1 MGSFLG
7 KSGPPPSR
15 EEGRTDLSQ
24 RPVIRRLSQALH
36 QVHRVQHIHRAHPAS
51 RLRPARRPRNWDPT
65 NPTSWVVNEAW
76 RRFPMR
82 QPQNSIGGPHPS
94 DWWESYFK
102 RTIWSLR
109 HPRAEWSPVTIKIT
123 PPERRR
129 LSATSAAQ
137 AISLVVDPSPSEKP
151 PDLCAK
157 ETVLR
162 VLRECEE
169 ESLRLEEPPSLSSG
183 RSDSKRS
190 PDDRPST
197 FKPLM
202 KSGDLTFFVPSVEL
216 LKRSLDSRSSD
227 HSLNKRPISSLVSS
241 LASSHTGGTL
251 SSERNAITSSYS
263 SSRNFSKPWKRSFPY
278 ASLQMPEWPVKKK
291 KGHQCHSP
299 VPLPSEESPA
309 ASGSTG
315 QQNEQIP
322 WLFSSP
328 GTLLSLNPPSQ
339 LGYAVSAENLVLRVK
354 AGLQWS
360 NKTRKDTTE
369 VTTHPVPDTQSAIL
383 PSLSLT
389 LSSTGTAPNQGT
401 NPQVA
406 APGSLVSP
414 QSTGEGI
421 SVAHSPLKTPSLL
434 APQGCSQSEALAAP
448 SSDSK
453 FSAAVTLPSPVS
465 TTAPVTDTTQPPP
478 TCQTD
483 RSARLPDP
491 PAINPEAL
499 STQRTLFGMVRPAHH
514 LSASVPPAA
523 TSADPTSKPS
533 LGPLPNSET
542 GDALPSKIS
551 VTVAAYS
558 PAGISMPSFK
568 PIFGSIGLIK
578 TMPMTAPLSYKQTS
592 LPTPPASTH
601 FLHDLVKATS
611 VAMPT
616 TPAST
621 SKDSSFKPPLD
632 FGIVGVTSTMDN
644 TYSIPST
651 SHTSFLGASHA
662 FRTSFSPVTGLVFP
676 PPQHS
681 TIPMVTTDNI
691 FSQVIFSAVQLPP
704 SKSTANVKGKGSSV
718 ANSALITTSQPT
730 LSSGI
735 SNLASALAVPLRSSS
750 KPPLS
755 VSLGATLQPAFG
767 AADGQKQDPPQP
779 APGPSFNSSS
789 TLGNSAVASPTL
801 TPAQSAFSIPTQS
814 TFGVSTPSASTSHI
828 SASIQPHVGS
838 TPAGFPPGQPS
849 STHSEGV
856 TQTHKSGACGS
867 VFGSTAPRPFA
878 FGRLVTPMDWE
889 ESGVSRTVPDMS
901 SNSGVFSI
909 GARASGAS
917 GTVIPFGK
925 GGSQNIQG
933 VTSQSTPFA
942 LGRASI
948 SARKIIFG
956 GPSMAPL
963 AQSIPVPR
971 PDKTGSS
978 FGFGISSP
986 PAQGSF
992 GKWSFN
998 SSAPSFSIGANPK
1011 TPKSRE
1017 HSHSRRHHARRK

>member
-15 EEGRTDLSQ
+15 EEGLTDQSQ

-36 QVHRVQHIHRAHPAS
+36 QVHRVQHVYRAHPAP
-51 RLRPARRPRNWDPT
+51 RLRPARRPRNWDPA
-65 NPTSWVVNEAW
+65 NPASWVVNEAW
-76 RRFPMR
+76 RRFPMK

-123 PPERRR
+123 PPKRRK
-129 LSATSAAQ
+129 LSARAAVQ
-137 AISLVVDPSPSEKP
+137 AISLVDPSPSEKS
-151 PDLCAK
+151 PDPCAK

-162 VLRECEE
+162 VLRECKEG
-169 ESLRLEEPPSLSSG
+169 SLRLGEPPSLSSR

-190 PDDRPST
+190 PDARLST

-202 KSGDLTFFVPSVEL
+202 KSGDLTFFVSSVGL
-216 LKRSLDSRSSD
+216 LKRSLYSRSSD
-227 HSLNKRPISSLVSS
+227 HSLNERPISSLVSS

-251 SSERNAITSSYS
+251 NLERNAIASSYS
-263 SSRNFSKPWKRSFPY
+263 SSRNFSKPWKRSFPC

-309 ASGSTG
+309 ASVSTG
-315 QQNEQIP
+315 QQNEQTP
-322 WLFSSP
+322 WPLSSP
-328 GTLLSLNPPSQ
+328 GALLSLNPPLQ
-339 LGYAVSAENLVLRVK
+339 LGYAVSAGNLVLRMK

-360 NKTRKDTTE
+360 NKDTTE
-369 VTTHPVPDTQSAIL
+369 VTTHPVPDTQFAIL

-389 LSSTGTAPNQGT
+389 VSSTGTAPNQGT

-406 APGSLVSP
+406 APGSRVSP

-421 SVAHSPLKTPSLL
+421 SVTHTPLKTPGLL

-453 FSAAVTLPSPVS
+453 FTATVTLPSPVS
-465 TTAPVTDTTQPPP
+465 TTAPVTDTTQTPP
-478 TCQTD
+478 TCHAD

-491 PAINPEAL
+491 PAINPEAP

-514 LSASVPPAA
+514 LSASVLPTA
-523 TSADPTSKPS
+523 TSADLTSKPI
-533 LGPLPNSET
+533 LGPLPNTET

-578 TMPMTAPLSYKQTS
+578 TMPMTAPFSYKQTS
-592 LPTPPASTH
+592 LPAPPTSTH
-601 FLHDLVKATS
+601 FFHDLVKTTS

-632 FGIVGVTSTMDN
+632 FGVVGVISTMGN
-644 TYSIPST
+644 TYSVPST
-651 SHTSFLGASHA
+651 SHTCFLRASHA
-662 FRTSFSPVTGLVFP
+662 FRTSFFPVTGFIFP

-681 TIPMVTTDNI
+681 TIPMINTDNI
-691 FSQVIFSAVQLPP
+691 FSQVIFSAAQLPP
-704 SKSTANVKGKGSSV
+704 SKSTANVKGKGSSMED
-718 ANSALITTSQPT
+718 SAHITTSQPT

-735 SNLASALAVPLRSSS
+735 SNLASVLAVPLESSS

-755 VSLGATLQPAFG
+755 VFLGANLQPTFG
-767 AADGQKQDPPQP
+767 ASDGQKQDPPQP
-779 APGPSFNSSS
+779 TPCPSFNSSS
-789 TLGNSAVASPTL
+789 TFGNLTVTSPTL
-801 TPAQSAFSIPTQS
+801 TSAQPAFSIPTQS
-814 TFGVSTPSASTSHI
+814 TLGMLTPSASTFHI
-828 SASIQPHVGS
+828 SASIQPNVGS
-838 TPAGFPPGQPS
+838 TPAGFPSGQPS
-849 STHSEGV
+849 STNFEVV

-878 FGRLVTPMDWE
+878 FGGLVTPMDCE
-889 ESGVSRTVPDMS
+889 ESGVSKTVPDMS

-909 GARASGAS
+909 AARASGTS
-917 GTVIPFGK
+917 GAVIPFGRV
-925 GGSQNIQG
+925 GSQNIQG

-942 LGRASI
+942 LGKASI
-948 SARKIIFG
+948 SARNIIFG
-956 GPSMAPL
+956 DPSMAPL
-963 AQSIPVPR
+963 AQNIPVSR
-971 PDKTGSS
+971 PNKTGSN

-992 GKWSFN
+992 GKWSFK
-998 SSAPSFSIGANPK
+998 SSAPSFSIGAKPQ
-1011 TPKSRE
+1011 TPKNRE
-1017 HSHSRRHHARRK
+1017 HGHSRRHHAHRK